1 MSAGRGPA
9 VITVE
14 RRVEWR
20 DTDAAG
26 HHHFTAILN
35 WAEEAEY
42 ALHERLAI
50 ADVLAGRC
58 PRVHVDF
65 DYRRPTHAR
74 QVVEIDLAVLDVG
87 RTSVRYAV
95 TVRCEGESVADGV
108 VAAVFVPNGA
118 PTPWPEEVRRA
129 LLESGRVP
137 DERYSSSRDGAA

>member
-26 HHHFTAILN
+26 HHHFTAVLN

-42 ALHERLAI
+42 ALYERLAI
-50 ADVLAGRC
+50 ADVLAGHC
-58 PRVHVDF
+58 P
-65 DYRRPTHAR
+65 R
-74 QVVEIDLAVLDVG
+74 QVVEIDLAVLEVG

-95 TVRCEGESVADGV
+95 TVRCEGESVAEGV
-108 VAAVFVPNGA
+108 VAAVFVPNGT

-137 DERYSSSRDGAA
+137 GERYALRDDGRGAT